1 MRPLHL
7 RETHSSYRIIFDC
20 FDFIIQ
26 KRLSR
31 KSVVLIL
38 LPIMNHKRKQN
49 TIYLDQMFI
58 ETYRYKTGDGS
69 QPVHNLQKIIQNQI
83 HTSAHPKL
91 VEFFSCCDQIIKD
104 KIIMFRLSHLFIKGR
119 KIK

>member
-1 MRPLHL
+1 M
-7 RETHSSYRIIFDC
+7 
-20 FDFIIQ
+20 
-26 KRLSR
+26 
-31 KSVVLIL
+31 VLIL
-38 LPIMNHKRKQN
+38 LPIMNHERRQN
-49 TIYLDQMFI
+49 TIYLGLMFI

-104 KIIMFRLSHLFIKGR
+104 KIIIFKLAHLSIKRR